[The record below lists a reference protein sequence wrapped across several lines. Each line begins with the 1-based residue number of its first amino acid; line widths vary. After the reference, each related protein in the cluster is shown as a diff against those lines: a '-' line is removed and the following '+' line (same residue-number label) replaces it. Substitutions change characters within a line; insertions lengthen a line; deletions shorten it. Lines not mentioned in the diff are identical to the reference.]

1 MLNFYQSIIFA
12 VNVKISCENIRCSCI
27 LWSQLDTQ
35 NWSLLFDVSVLL
47 MRYLVWYLNWGMN
60 TKKMSRYMYG
70 AIFYVFIFCF
80 GRCSSLIIL
89 HKTRK
94 VKFVNVLLQ
103 NFLDSKNSY
112 VTGQIIAIIFGWLDP
127 TPFGCHFRCFLYHFN
142 QISPLLRTT
151 FSGSH
156 NTKKT
161 LEDTFSTRY
170 PLHRNHLKKHVH
182 MLWSTHTV
190 GLQKHF
196 IGSFFTSYHT

>member
-1 MLNFYQSIIFA
+1 MSY
-12 VNVKISCENIRCSCI
+12 ENIRCSCI

-35 NWSLLFDVSVLL
+35 NWSILFDVSVLL

-60 TKKMSRYMYG
+60 TKKCHV
-70 AIFYVFIFCF
+70 IWIHFLCFLFIYSIYFFCF
-80 GRCSSLIIL
+80 GRCSSLILL

-127 TPFGCHFRCFLYHFN
+127 TPFVRHFRCFLYHFN
-142 QISPLLRTT
+142 QISLLLRTT

-161 LEDTFSTRY
+161 LEDTLSTR
-170 PLHRNHLKKHVH
+170 
-182 MLWSTHTV
+182 
-190 GLQKHF
+190 
-196 IGSFFTSYHT
+196 SYIP